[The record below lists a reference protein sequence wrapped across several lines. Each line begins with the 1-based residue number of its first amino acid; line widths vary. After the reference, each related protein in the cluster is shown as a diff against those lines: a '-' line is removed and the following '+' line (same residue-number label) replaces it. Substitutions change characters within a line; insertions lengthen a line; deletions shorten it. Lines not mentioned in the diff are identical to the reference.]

1 MKKQYLKI
9 FAVILFSGLFL
20 NACDLT
26 REPHN
31 SISRGNSLQS
41 LSDAKKWDVG
51 FMAQLRGRVGGYY
64 STVQDYQAD
73 YLNASADFGNRGGAW
88 HSWLTLTSSDYD
100 VKDIW
105 HSYYVALKNINEF
118 LTLVAGFE
126 LDNADERAELD
137 SYKGDA
143 HLLRAFYYS
152 ELAIRYGTR
161 YNASTA
167 STDLCVPLILV
178 YDLAALPSRATNA
191 EVYKQIADDIQAAKG
206 YLKGRENKPM
216 SNVLTE
222 DAAYALEARVALTKK
237 DWPTALSSAKRLIS
251 SGKYPLVKAEAE
263 SFTNMWRKDTST
275 EDIVQLFIKKTDEE
289 PLTINFY
296 GYSSNLEAN
305 APDWFPAQGLL
316 SLYVDSDLRKNVYF
330 EKVPTV
336 KVLDY
341 TINDL
346 YVISKYKGN
355 TAYDVTEVPRYIIA
369 PKLFRMGEIY
379 MIAAEA
385 AHMSNDAEAT
395 TFLNNFR
402 ASRGLAAVTVTGNAL
417 LNEIKNERTRE
428 LAFEGHRLWDLR
440 RWNDPMK
447 RMEPQKSNSP
457 ISNDNQNPIGTSF
470 LSPLVS
476 LTLEVANDS
485 HRWIWPIPY
494 NELTTNVNIK
504 DQQNQGY

>member
-9 FAVILFSGLFL
+9 FAVILFSGIFL

-31 SISRGNSLQS
+31 SIPRENSLQS
-41 LSDAKKWDVG
+41 LSDAKKWDTG
-51 FMAQLRGRVGGYY
+51 FMAQLRGRVGGFY

-118 LTLVAGFE
+118 LTLAEGLE
-126 LDNADERAELD
+126 LDNANERAELD

-167 STDLCVPLILV
+167 STDLCVPLVLV
-178 YDLAALPSRATNA
+178 YDLADRPSRATNA
-191 EVYKQIADDIQAAKG
+191 EVYKQIADDIQAAKE
-206 YLKGRENKPM
+206 YLKVRENKPM

-237 DWPTALSSAKRLIS
+237 DWSTALSSARRLIT
-251 SGKYPLVKAEAE
+251 SGRYPLVAPEAG
-263 SFTNMWRKDTST
+263 SFTSMWRADSST
-275 EDIVQLFIKKTDEE
+275 EDIVQLYIKKTDEE

-296 GYSSNLEAN
+296 GYSSNLSAN
-305 APDWFPAQGLL
+305 IPDWFPTQGLL
-316 SLYVDSDLRKNVYF
+316 DLYEDSDLRKGVYF
-330 EKVPTV
+330 EKVPLV

-341 TINDL
+341 EINDL
-346 YVISKYKGN
+346 YVISKYRGN
-355 TAYDVTEVPRYIIA
+355 PAYNDTNVPRYIIA

-385 AHMSNDAEAT
+385 AYMSDNADAIDYLNDLRE
-395 TFLNNFR
+395 
-402 ASRGLAAVTVTGNAL
+402 SRGLAAVTVTGNAL

-440 RWNDPMK
+440 RWNEPMK
-447 RMEPQKSNSP
+447 RMAPQMSESP
-457 ISNDNQNPIGTSF
+457 ISEDNPAPIGTSF
-470 LSPLVS
+470 LSPVVS

-504 DQQNQGY
+504 DQQNPGY